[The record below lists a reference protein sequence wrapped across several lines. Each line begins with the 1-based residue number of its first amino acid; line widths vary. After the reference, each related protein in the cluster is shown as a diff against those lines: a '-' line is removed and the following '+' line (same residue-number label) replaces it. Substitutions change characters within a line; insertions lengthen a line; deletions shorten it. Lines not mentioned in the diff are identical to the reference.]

1 MSTATKENN
10 VMKFRRAIPSAKV
23 NLYINAG
30 FSVIESRMVD
40 EGQVVVEKNVVN
52 KTGRD
57 SYSDYEFRKP
67 YLVQRGAIHRPLGK
81 YEGVKLTSAVD
92 MDYMGAAEFE
102 FGALPLSLRRIQAQM
117 QLFQQYK
124 LDSHKVTCEGHDYV
138 LRVFA
143 NFDTDEQKEQ
153 YEGWLHEIA
162 ADTVRLK
169 EHTGFEIHGR
179 GTNFPKIDRFGTD
192 FWWDIKNDVMFSFD
206 KNFMNRIERHLKKS
220 FDYMDSQ

>member
-1 MSTATKENN
+1 
-10 VMKFRRAIPSAKV
+10 
-23 NLYINAG
+23 
-30 FSVIESRMVD
+30 
-40 EGQVVVEKNVVN
+40 
-52 KTGRD
+52 
-57 SYSDYEFRKP
+57 
-67 YLVQRGAIHRPLGK
+67 
-81 YEGVKLTSAVD
+81 

-169 EHTGFEIHGR
+169 EHTRFEIRSR